1 MDSVPAGLVRGQGQP
16 WVPRICRWS
25 PSFFQRVLLLVL
37 LFVAEL
43 TVLSLWLDTASL
55 SQSTGFLGVVGDWGA
70 WVLRSIL
77 GFVAIFGTFAW
88 LKHKAAI
95 ERISSQVEQTP
106 IRWGLLVAHCLVMAA
121 FVGLSSFIFVHG
133 RSGRADLLA
142 TSWFAAGISAIILGG
157 LAFLPRTIWA
167 VLVRATGYLWVY
179 ALIAALSACV
189 VGNMGGRW
197 LWQAVTPASY
207 LTFDLT
213 KRFLSLFVSGV
224 VANPEKM
231 MLGTQRFSVNIAPGC
246 SGLEGVGLILAFSI
260 LWLLMFRRECR
271 FPQSL
276 ILIPFGV
283 GLIFV
288 LNATRIAAL
297 ILIGDA
303 GAQQIAL
310 SGFHSQAGWLAF
322 DAVAVAFC
330 FAIQQVPWFTSRP
343 QKRQTLAGVTETS
356 TGAFLLPFLAILTAG
371 IVAKALSGKFEW
383 LYPLRFFAAA
393 GMLWVCRRSYA
404 GLTWRCD
411 WLAPAI
417 GTIVFA
423 TWIGMDHFLNLN
435 PGIDP
440 RVPTTLLAPRLVQGI
455 WITFRV
461 LAAVI
466 TVPLAEELAFRGY
479 LMRRLISANFNG
491 VSFQSFSWFALL
503 TSSVTFG
510 LLHGG
515 NWLAGSVAGLLFG
528 LAVVRRGRIG
538 DAVVAHATANALL
551 GTYILIFRS

>member
-1 MDSVPAGLVRGQGQP
+1 MDSVPAGLVRGHRQLS
-16 WVPRICRWS
+16 VLRICWRS
-25 PSFFQRVLLLVL
+25 PSFLQRVLLLAL
-37 LFVAEL
+37 LFIAEL

-55 SQSTGFLGVVGDWGA
+55 SQSTGLLGIVGDWGA
-70 WVLRSIL
+70 WVLRFVL
-77 GFVAIFGTFAW
+77 GFAAIFGTFAW

-95 ERISSQVEQTP
+95 ERISSKVEQTP
-106 IRWGLLVAHCLVMAA
+106 IRWGLLAAHCLALAA
-121 FVGLSSFIFVHG
+121 FVGLSSLVFVDG
-133 RSGRADLLA
+133 RSGRADLLG

-157 LAFLPRTIWA
+157 LAFLPPATWA
-167 VLVRATGYLWVY
+167 VLVRATGYLWAY

-189 VGNMGGRW
+189 LGNMGGRW
-197 LWQAVTPASY
+197 LWKAVTPARY
-207 LTFDLT
+207 LTFDLS
-213 KRFLSLFVSGV
+213 KWFLSLFVSDI
-224 VANPEKM
+224 VANPQKM

-246 SGLEGVGLILAFSI
+246 SGLEGVGLILAFGV
-260 LWLLMFRRECR
+260 LWLLIFRRECR

-276 ILIPFGV
+276 VLLPFGV
-283 GLIFV
+283 TLIFV

-297 ILIGDA
+297 ILIGSA
-303 GAQQIAL
+303 GAQQAAA
-310 SGFHSQAGWLAF
+310 SGFHSQAGWIAF

-330 FAIQQVPWFTSRP
+330 FAIQRVPWFTSRP
-343 QKRQTLAGVTETS
+343 QKRLALARVTETP

-371 IVAKALSGKFEW
+371 IVAKAFSGSFEW

-393 GMLWVCRRSYA
+393 GMLWGCRRSYA

-417 GTIVFA
+417 GTIVFV

-440 RVPTTLLAPRLVQGI
+440 RVPSTLLAPTLAKGI
-455 WITFRV
+455 WVTFRV

-479 LMRRLISANFNG
+479 LMRRLISVNFNS

-503 TSSVTFG
+503 ASSVTFG

-515 NWLAGSVAGLLFG
+515 NWLAGSVAGFLFG

-551 GTYILIFRS
+551 ATYILILRS